1 MSFGAAPARGPVAR
15 LGLMPSP
22 TSLEITPQEVATL
35 QQAGETLFFVDVREA
50 NEWALT
56 RIEGAELIPMNTV
69 PANLQA
75 LEGKSDEGNLIVYCH
90 HGMRSLQVVSW
101 LRGQGV
107 AGCYSMTGGIDRWS
121 QEIDSS
127 VPRY

>member
-1 MSFGAAPARGPVAR
+1 
-15 LGLMPSP
+15 MPDASP
-22 TSLEITPQEVATL
+22 LEMTPQEVVTL
-35 QQAGETLFFVDVREA
+35 QQTGEKLFFIDVRET

-90 HGMRSLQVVSW
+90 HGTRSLQVVSW

-107 AGCYSMTGGIDRWS
+107 AGCYSMAGGIDRWS
-121 QEIDSS
+121 LEIDGS

>member
-1 MSFGAAPARGPVAR
+1 MPAV
-15 LGLMPSP
+15 SP
-22 TSLEITPQEVATL
+22 LEITPQEVSSL
-35 QQAGETLFFVDVREA
+35 RQSGEPLFFIDVREA

-107 AGCYSMTGGIDRWS
+107 AGCYSMAGGIDRWS
-121 QEIDSS
+121 LDVDSS